1 MLEHVAYRIIT
12 VAGHKIMQAQTKLA
26 GNEQT
31 QGVPGAGIIYRN
43 YYPEIGL
50 PVRFELHP
58 GSEPACV

>member
-1 MLEHVAYRIIT
+1 
-12 VAGHKIMQAQTKLA
+12 
-26 GNEQT
+26 
-31 QGVPGAGIIYRN
+31 VPGAGIIYRN